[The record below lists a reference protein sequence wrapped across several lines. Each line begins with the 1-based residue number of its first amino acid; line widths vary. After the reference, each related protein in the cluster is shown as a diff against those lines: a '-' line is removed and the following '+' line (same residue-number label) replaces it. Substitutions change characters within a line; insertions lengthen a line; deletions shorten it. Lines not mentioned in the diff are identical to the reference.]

1 MYVCIHTNTH
11 MRGYIHTCTHTH
23 TETYRFLHWL
33 CAAVVSRHLGKNTL
47 AYNGTVRQRLR
58 RKLDWHFVCGES
70 ITATQARNISEPVSL
85 SSKLAWPRAAGAHPS
100 PNVFENPKRS
110 KQRQTTSKANRTKS
124 QHHGKTQ
131 LGYFSAFCVPLVL
144 LLVALTFLLSGI
156 LTACRLWLV
165 FIGGPLTPYW
175 SQRPISK
182 CEGPHP
188 SGISAAGIPTWSRT
202 HCRVLAVAPIVKGR
216 GLIEMKRNITTGTC
230 RFSSLDWTWCLLAYV
245 RS

>member
-1 MYVCIHTNTH
+1 MHAGMYVCIHTNTY
-11 MRGYIHTCTHTH
+11 MRGYIHTCTH

-33 CAAVVSRHLGKNTL
+33 CAAVVSRHLAKNTL

-58 RKLDWHFVCGES
+58 RKLDGILYVVRASQLRKLGTS
-70 ITATQARNISEPVSL
+70 RNPCL
-85 SSKLAWPRAAGAHPS
+85 LAVNSHDHEQPEHTLS

-110 KQRQTTSKANRTKS
+110 KQRQTTNRTKS

-131 LGYFSAFCVPLVL
+131 LGYSSAFCVPLVL
-144 LLVALTFLLSGI
+144 LLVALTFLLGGI

-202 HCRVLAVAPIVKGR
+202 HCRVLAVAPIVRGR

-230 RFSSLDWTWCLLAYV
+230 RFSSLD
-245 RS
+245 